1 MGVVMAGDVD
11 GYGLLG
17 KSCGMLSGSNGVYTR
32 SLFYH
37 LKLGVVLYGVLYL
50 CVDLRMGDNDAN

>member
-1 MGVVMAGDVD
+1 MAGVVD
-11 GYGLLG
+11 GYGLCDG
-17 KSCGMLSGSNGVYTR
+17 SCGMLSGSDGIYTR